1 MRVLLVA
8 LAATSALA
16 ASAASVSCVPGTYY
30 WGTLKTKHYCVKCP
44 ASWTSKGCSN
54 CLPDP
59 KGSMCFKPDSAC
71 TRGMFVLPA
80 TKSNTD
86 KCEKCAEGRWQP
98 HSGRKLCYACPTG
111 HFQPSTGF
119 YSCYACTS
127 GRFQD
132 KVGATAC
139 AKSPKCAKR

>member
-1 MRVLLVA
+1 MAWLARGGRLLLCRRASRLLRVSAMRVLLVA

-86 KCEKCAEGRWQP
+86 KCEKCAEGEERET
-98 HSGRKLCYACPTG
+98 RA
-111 HFQPSTGF
+111 
-119 YSCYACTS
+119 
-127 GRFQD
+127 
-132 KVGATAC
+132 
-139 AKSPKCAKR
+139 